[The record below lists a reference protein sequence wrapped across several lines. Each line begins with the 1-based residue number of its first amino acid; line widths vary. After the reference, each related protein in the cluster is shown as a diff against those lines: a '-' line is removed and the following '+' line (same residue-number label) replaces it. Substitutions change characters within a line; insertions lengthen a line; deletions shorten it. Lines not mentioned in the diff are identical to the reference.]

1 MKKLITLLLL
11 IFMAL
16 PVFAEQEYHQNLDG
30 TYSPCVSDLPIHRFY
45 SKLYR
50 EYRERARRGE
60 CEFSGRDFNHYVKL
74 PTTRFM
80 QAFDKK
86 FNGKNYRPDY
96 TEEDFQKFA
105 DEFYKNYDFEKKYY
119 KD

>member
-16 PVFAEQEYHQNLDG
+16 PVFAHQNLDG
-30 TYSPCVSDLPIHRFY
+30 TYSPNVSDAPIHRFY

-60 CEFSGRDFNHYVKL
+60 CEFSGRDFNRYVKL
-74 PTTRFM
+74 PTTDYM
-80 QAFDKK
+80 QAFDKR
-86 FNGKNYRPDY
+86 FNNENYRPDY
-96 TEEDFQKFA
+96 TEEDFQKFTE
-105 DEFYKNYDFEKKYY
+105 EFIENYDFENLELRKEL
-119 KD
+119 D